1 MVEVEMQ
8 SCLDKTDLSENRIK
22 PSATADGSDSAKFMQ
37 NALKT
42 IFIIVTILFVAKTH
56 FAQDFTKFVNPFI
69 GTKDTGHTFP
79 GAAAP
84 FGLVQ
89 PSPDTGD
96 SGWAYTSGYQFAD
109 KQILGFSN
117 THLSGT
123 GVPDLGDILLQP
135 FNGEAMRE
143 NYKSSF
149 DKSSEKAMAGLYTV
163 FLKDSGV
170 KVDLTASERVA
181 FHRYTFDSDKPQ
193 HILADFQH
201 GMAWADV
208 RERVLASDIKI
219 EDSQTISGYCE
230 VENWVK
236 RKYFFVVKFDKPFAK
251 SQQLSP
257 QEFEKAPRYV
267 LSFDGK
273 RGNQI
278 QVKVAVSTVSIEG
291 AKKNLQTEIP
301 HWNFAKTEAQTKAKW
316 NELLSR
322 IQIEAD
328 DAQKEIFYTSLYH
341 TMIQPNNIA
350 DVDGKYRGADDK
362 IHQAKDGV
370 YYSTFSLWDTFR
382 ATHQLYTIV
391 VPERVDGFVNSM
403 LAHSEATGFLPM
415 WTLWGKETN
424 TMIGNPAIPVITD
437 AYGKGFRGFD
447 GEKAFAAMKR
457 TSTVSQKFF
466 DYDVYLKYGYLPFD
480 KVEGHEA
487 QTVSR
492 TLEAGVSDGA
502 VAEMAGMLGKKAD
515 EKEFLRRSKFYE
527 NLFDPE
533 TKLMRGKDSKGNWR
547 TPFDPLAP
555 TSPLRNPGDYT
566 EANAWQYSFASQHD
580 ILGLIKLQ
588 GGKANF
594 AEKLDKFFSPR
605 TEADGDDEHLK
616 FLGQEGLIGQYSHGN
631 EPSHHIAYLYKF
643 TDEGYKTDE
652 LIREITTRFYSTKPD
667 GITGN
672 DDCGQ
677 MSAWYVMSVIGLYPV
692 HPSNGEYVFG
702 SPQVS
707 SVNIKLATGKSL
719 RIEAKSPSEANKFV
733 KEIYWN
739 GKPFEKMTIS
749 HSELMKGGKLTFL
762 MSDKK

>member
-1 MVEVEMQ
+1 M
-8 SCLDKTDLSENRIK
+8 LS
-22 PSATADGSDSAKFMQ
+22 
-37 NALKT
+37 
-42 IFIIVTILFVAKTH
+42 VFVACLVFTLNTA
-56 FAQDFTKFVNPFI
+56 AQQTDYTKFVNPFI

-79 GAAAP
+79 GATAP
-84 FGLVQ
+84 FSLVQ

-96 SGWAYTSGYQFAD
+96 NGWAYTGGYQYAD
-109 KQILGFSN
+109 KEILGFSN
-117 THLSGT
+117 THLSGV

-135 FNGEAMRE
+135 FTGEPIRS
-143 NYKSSF
+143 NFKSSY
-149 DKSSEKAMAGLYTV
+149 DKSTEKATAGFYSV
-163 FLKDSGV
+163 YLKDFDV

-201 GMAWADV
+201 GMVWADV
-208 RERVLASDIKI
+208 RKRVLASDIKI
-219 EDSQTISGYCE
+219 EDTQTISGYCE

-236 RKYFFVVKFDKPFAK
+236 RKYFFVLKFDKPFAK
-251 SQQLSP
+251 SEKLP
-257 QEFEKAPRYV
+257 AREFEKAPRYV
-267 LSFDGK
+267 LSFNGK

-278 QVKVAVSTVSIEG
+278 QVKVAISTVSIEG

-301 HWNFAKTEAQTKAKW
+301 HWNFAKVEAETKAKW
-316 NELLSR
+316 NKLLSR
-322 IQIEAD
+322 IRIETD
-328 DAQKEIFYTSLYH
+328 QTRKEIFYTSLYH
-341 TMIQPNNIA
+341 AFIQPSNIA
-350 DVDGKYRGADDK
+350 DVDGNYRGADDK
-362 IHQAKDGV
+362 IHKAIGGE

-382 ATHQLYTIV
+382 ATHQLYTIA
-391 VPERVDGFVNSM
+391 VPERVNGFVNSM
-403 LAHSEATGFLPM
+403 IAQSDATGFLPM

-437 AYGKGFRGFD
+437 AYAKGFRGFD
-447 GEKAFAAMKR
+447 AEKAFAAMKR
-457 TSTVSQKFF
+457 TSNISQKFF
-466 DYDVYLKYGYLPFD
+466 DWNLYLNYRYLPFD

-502 VAEMAGMLGKKAD
+502 VAEMAKMLGKKDD

-533 TKLMRGKDSKGNWR
+533 TKLMRGKDSNGNWR

-580 ILGLIKLQ
+580 VFGLINLH

-594 AEKLDKFFSPR
+594 AKKLDKFFTGKSGVGE
-605 TEADGDDEHLK
+605 TEESLK

-643 TDEGYKTDE
+643 TDKGYKTDE

-677 MSAWYVMSVIGLYPV
+677 MSAWYVLSSIGLYPV
-692 HPSNGEYVFG
+692 NPSNGEYVLG
-702 SPQVS
+702 APQVS
-707 SVNIKLATGKSL
+707 SAKILIGTGKL
-719 RIEAKSPSEANKFV
+719 FEIEAENLSETNKYV
-733 KEIYWN
+733 KEIYLN
-739 GKPFEKMTIS
+739 GKKFEKMSITHAEIV
-749 HSELMKGGKLTFL
+749 KGGKLTFG
-762 MSDKK
+762 MTDKFN

>member
-1 MVEVEMQ
+1 MSQ
-8 SCLDKTDLSENRIK
+8 KKTGKFNLSVIC
-22 PSATADGSDSAKFMQ
+22 AW
-37 NALKT
+37 L
-42 IFIIVTILFVAKTH
+42 ILFFANFA
-56 FAQDFTKFVNPFI
+56 FAQDYTKFVNPFI

-79 GAAAP
+79 GATAP

-96 SGWAYTSGYQFAD
+96 NGWAYTSGYQFAD
-109 KQILGFSN
+109 KEIFGFSN

-135 FNGEAMRE
+135 FTGKATRE

-149 DKSSEKAMAGLYTV
+149 DKSTEKATAGFYTV
-163 FLKDSGV
+163 FLQDFGV

-193 HILADFQH
+193 HIMADFQH

-208 RERVLASDIKI
+208 RKRVLASDIKI
-219 EDSQTISGYCE
+219 EDNQTISGYCE

-236 RKYFFVVKFDKPFAK
+236 RKYFFVVKFDQPFAG
-251 SQQLSP
+251 SEQLNP
-257 QEFEKAPRYV
+257 REFEKATRYV
-267 LSFDGK
+267 LSFKGK
-273 RGNQI
+273 RANQI
-278 QVKVAVSTVSIEG
+278 QVKIAVSTVSVEG
-291 AKKNLQTEIP
+291 AKKNLEKEIP
-301 HWNFAKTEAQTKAKW
+301 HWDFAKIEAQTKAKW

-322 IQIEAD
+322 VQIEANPT
-328 DAQKEIFYTSLYH
+328 QKEIFYTSLYH
-341 TMIQPNNIA
+341 SMIQPNNIA

-403 LAHSEATGFLPM
+403 LAHSDATGFLPM

-424 TMIGNPAIPVITD
+424 TMIGNPAIPVIAD
-437 AYGKGFRGFD
+437 AYRKGFRGFD
-447 GEKAFAAMKR
+447 AEKAFAAMKR

-466 DYDVYLKYGYLPFD
+466 DWNLYLKYGYLPFD
-480 KVEGHEA
+480 KTEGNEA
-487 QTVSR
+487 QPVSR
-492 TLEAGVSDGA
+492 TLEAGVSDAA
-502 VAEMAGMLGKKAD
+502 VAEMARMLGKKTD
-515 EKEFLRRSKFYE
+515 EKEFTRRAEFYK

-533 TKLMRGKDSKGNWR
+533 TKLMRGRDSYGNWR
-547 TPFDPLAP
+547 TPFDPFAP

-566 EANAWQYSFASQHD
+566 EANAWQYSFAPQHD
-580 ILGLIKLQ
+580 IAGLINLQ

-594 AEKLDKFFSPR
+594 AKMLDKFFSAR
-605 TEADGDDEHLK
+605 TDTGETEESLK
-616 FLGQEGLIGQYSHGN
+616 YLGQEGLIGQYSHGN

-643 TDEGYKTDE
+643 TDEGWKTDE
-652 LIREITTRFYSTKPD
+652 LIRKITTKFYSDKPD

-677 MSAWYVMSVIGLYPV
+677 MSAWYVLSVLGIYPV
-692 HPSNGEYVFG
+692 NPSNGFYVLG
-702 SPQVS
+702 APQIRS
-707 SVNIKLATGKSL
+707 AKIHLAGGKVL
-719 RIEAKSPSEANKFV
+719 TIEAEKLSDENKYV
-733 KEIYWN
+733 KEIYFN
-739 GKPFEKMTIS
+739 GKRFDKPRIS
-749 HSELMKGGKLTFL
+749 HAEIVKGGKLTFL
-762 MSDKK
+762 MGAN